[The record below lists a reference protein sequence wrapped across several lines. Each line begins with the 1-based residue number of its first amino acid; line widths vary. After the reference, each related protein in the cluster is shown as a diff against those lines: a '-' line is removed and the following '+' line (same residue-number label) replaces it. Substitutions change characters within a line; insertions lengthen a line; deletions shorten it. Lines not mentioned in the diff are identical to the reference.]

1 MPISRNRLTTP
12 DDDHAINMILYG
24 DTGVGKT
31 YLAGSAADSEALSP
45 VLMIDVEGG
54 TLTLAGK
61 KNIDV
66 FRPENW
72 SDVQEAYNVL
82 RTEDH
87 KYRTVIIDSLTEV
100 QRKLSLG
107 FIMGDLQD
115 DSDTYH
121 DLGKTT
127 PPDRQDWLR
136 TGEQM
141 RKFIR
146 AFRDLSWQRA
156 VRRRVHVI
164 MTVLEKSDDK
174 RRIICPELPGKLGP
188 GAGAFVDILARL
200 SVALTED
207 KDGVIEER
215 RHLLVS
221 SYEDARGTVYL
232 AKNRGGR
239 LGRQIW
245 DPTAE
250 RILGVWAD
258 HERSPKDKR
267 AEQEK
272 VRRRKR
278 TEPEAD
284 NEIEEA
290 DDE

>member
-1 MPISRNRLTTP
+1 MPLSRLTTP
-12 DDDHAINMILYG
+12 DANHAINMIIYG

-31 YLAGSAADSEALSP
+31 HLAGSAADSTALAP

-61 KNIDV
+61 QIDV
-66 FRPENW
+66 FRPTNW
-72 SDVQEAYNVL
+72 GDVQEAYNVL
-82 RTEDH
+82 RSEDH
-87 KYRTVIIDSLTEV
+87 PYKTVIIDSLTEI
-100 QRKLSLG
+100 QRKLSMG

-115 DSDTYH
+115 DSDAYH
-121 DLGKTT
+121 DLSRTA

-146 AFRDLSWQRA
+146 AFRDLSWQRN

-164 MTVLEKSDDK
+164 MTALEKSDDK

-200 SVALTED
+200 AIVMTENE
-207 KDGVIEER
+207 DGAARER

-221 SYEDARGTVYL
+221 SYEDARGMTYL

-245 DPTAE
+245 DPTAQD
-250 RILGVWAD
+250 ILGVWLDDASPKKKRV
-258 HERSPKDKR
+258 EQSKIRRRSPTVG
-267 AEQEK
+267 EEEPSEE
-272 VRRRKR
+272 
-278 TEPEAD
+278 TESED
-284 NEIEEA
+284 S
-290 DDE
+290 